1 MVLIQA
7 MGSSVVIVIHSGR
20 SLGTNEVIRV
30 PALLFS
36 RNQGRSTWVLSALLA
51 SGGVAWVLAPV
62 VLLHPFRAQ
71 SALGVSLAYELRRSA
86 PLATLAGLALLLPLV
101 VRLGR
106 RVTRRWQWLPIA
118 ALALAGCASA
128 WFARQNHFEWM
139 FNPVPKA
146 EYARAGSVDF
156 VGDRDMVVAVE
167 NHGDAVAWPVRQ
179 MAYHHLV
186 QDTVGGVPLVS
197 TY

>member
-1 MVLIQA
+1 VQA
-7 MGSSVVIVIHSGR
+7 LRQPRDGR
-20 SLGTNEVIRV
+20 FT
-30 PALLFS
+30 
-36 RNQGRSTWVLSALLA
+36 TWTVATLLA
-51 SGGVAWVLAPV
+51 TGGAAWVLAPV

-71 SALGVSLAYELRRSA
+71 SALGVSLAYELRRVA
-86 PLATLAGLALLLPLV
+86 PLATLAVLLLLLPLLA
-101 VRLGR
+101 RLGR
-106 RVTRRWQWLPIA
+106 AVTRRWQWLPIG
-118 ALALAGCASA
+118 ALALAAGASA

-146 EYARAGSVDF
+146 EYERASRVGF
-156 VGDRDMVVAVE
+156 VGDADMVVAVE
-167 NHGDAVAWPVRQ
+167 LGGESVAWPVRQ